1 MSQPTKTS
9 RPTRSADVRRAFI
22 EFFEGKGHTF
32 VPSAPVVPHDDPTL
46 LFINAGMNQFK
57 PVFQEV
63 VAPGSPLEGLTRAA
77 NTQKCIRAGGKHND
91 LDDVGR
97 DTYHHTFFEMLGNW
111 SFGDYFKDETIAWA
125 WELLTDAFALDP
137 DRLYATYFGGDTAK
151 NLEPDHE
158 ARDLWLRFLPPERVL
173 PFDMKDNFWEMGD
186 TGPCGPCSE
195 LHYDRVG
202 DRDAS
207 MLVNM
212 DDDSVIEVWNLVFI
226 QYDRKSDGSLTPLPR
241 KHVDTGMGL
250 ERIVSV
256 LQNKPSNYD
265 TDLFLPIF
273 MAIERVTGCPHG
285 YRGKL
290 GKDDADGRDLAYRV
304 IADHVRTLTFA
315 ITDGATPSNEG
326 RGYVLRRILRRAV
339 RFGRQTL
346 GAKPGFFA
354 RLVPVVV
361 ETMGEAFP
369 ELRTDPER
377 VIGIIREEEESF
389 GKTLDR
395 GILQFEEFLGETIER
410 AKPRLDGPTAT
421 ELAKQSKTRFVDAA
435 VRVKKHDSV
444 SIEFVGENGIR
455 WPGGACG
462 LSVRNLGSYL
472 ENRFGE
478 LTISGE
484 DAFKL
489 YDTYGFPVDLTQIM
503 AEERGLTVDIEGFER
518 CMEEQKQR
526 SRAGAKG
533 GGDDSLRLE
542 PDQMARLKRMN
553 VPDTDDSDKFHGR
566 DIKAS
571 VKAIWSGRNFDEHA
585 DLTTAG
591 TNRVGLILDRTNFYA
606 EMGGQVS
613 DHGRMLVTRETKSNA
628 GDAHNGGEFRVEHA
642 QAFGAYVLHIGRITR
657 GEIRVGDDVQL
668 HLDTQR
674 RTHIASN
681 HTCTHLLNLALR
693 RVLGEGVEQKGS
705 LVSDDR
711 LRFDFSRTGPVSP
724 EELGE
729 IERIVSDLI
738 EQDLEVHADL
748 ADLEE
753 AKRINGLRAVFG
765 ETYPNPVRVVSIGAS
780 VEDLLASPGDE
791 RWGELSIEFCG
802 GTHLGSTGQAR
813 AFALVSEEGVAKGVR
828 RVVALT
834 GVAAIAAHQAGDALE
849 AQFDEGERADATR
862 LPALIQN
869 LSGELDELTLAA
881 PRRGRLRARLKA
893 LQESAKK
900 SKKDAAKNRA
910 AAAQQMATRIAE
922 TSGME
927 QVIVSEIDLGG
938 DRGAMLAA
946 MGVVT
951 QACPTSA
958 VMLLSTDED
967 AGSVS
972 VLGASPKAC
981 VEKGLKAGDWV
992 REVTGIMGGKGGGK
1006 ADAAQ
1011 GAGREVGKL
1020 SEAIDAARRFALA
1033 RLM

>member
-1 MSQPTKTS
+1 MSQPAPST
-9 RPTRSADVRRAFI
+9 RPTRSADVRRAFV
-22 EFFEGKGHTF
+22 EFFESKGHTF
-32 VPSAPVVPHDDPTL
+32 YASAPVVPHDDPTL

-63 VAPGSPLEGLTRAA
+63 IPPGSPLEGMTRAA
-77 NTQKCIRAGGKHND
+77 NSQKCIRAGGKHND

-125 WELLTDAFALDP
+125 WELLTGVFGLDP
-137 DRLYATYFGGDTAK
+137 SRLYASYFGGDTDRG
-151 NLEPDHE
+151 LEPDLE
-158 ARDLWLRFLPPERVL
+158 ARDFWLRYLPEERVL
-173 PFDMKDNFWEMGD
+173 PFGMKDNFWEMGD

-202 DRDAS
+202 GRDAA

-226 QYDRKSDGSLTPLPR
+226 QFDRQADGSLLPLPR

-256 LQNKPSNYD
+256 LQDKPSNYD
-265 TDLFLPIF
+265 TDLFLPLF
-273 MAIERVTGCPHG
+273 AAIERLTGCPHG

-290 GKDDADGRDLAYRV
+290 GKDDVDGRDMAYRV

-315 ITDGATPSNEG
+315 ITDGAVPSNEG

-354 RLVPVVV
+354 RLVPTVV

-369 ELRTDPER
+369 ELRKDPQR
-377 VIGIIREEEESF
+377 VIDIIAEEEESF

-395 GILQFEEFLGETIER
+395 GIKLFDEI
-410 AKPRLDGPTAT
+410 A
-421 ELAKQSKTRFVDAA
+421 S
-435 VRVKKHDSV
+435 
-444 SIEFVGENGIR
+444 
-455 WPGGACG
+455 
-462 LSVRNLGSYL
+462 GSQQV
-472 ENRFGE
+472 
-478 LTISGE
+478 SGE

-503 AEERGLTVDIEGFER
+503 AEERGLKVDLEGFEKE
-518 CMEEQKQR
+518 MEAQKRR

-533 GGDDSLRLE
+533 SGDDTLRLE
-542 PDQMARLKRMN
+542 PDQISTLKTMH
-553 VPDTDDSDKFHGR
+553 VPDTDDSNKFHGR
-566 DIKAS
+566 DIKAAI
-571 VKAIWSGRNFDEHA
+571 KAIWNGRSFDEHA

-591 TNRVGLILDRTNFYA
+591 TRRVGIVLDQTNYYA

-613 DHGRMLVTRETKSNA
+613 DHGRMLVTRETRTSAN
-628 GDAHNGGEFRVEHA
+628 DAHNGGEFRVEDV
-642 QAFGAYVLHIGRITR
+642 QAFGSYVLHIGRVTR
-657 GEIRVGDDVQL
+657 GEVRVGDDVQL
-668 HLDTQR
+668 HIDNQR
-674 RTHIASN
+674 RLSVASN
-681 HTCTHLLNLALR
+681 HTATHLLNLALR
-693 RVLGEGVEQKGS
+693 RVLGGEVDQKGS

-711 LRFDFSRTGPVSP
+711 LRFDFTRTGSVSP

-729 IERIVSDLI
+729 VEAIVSGLIDDDL
-738 EQDLEVHADL
+738 QVSADL
-748 ADLEE
+748 ADLEQ
-753 AKRINGLRAVFG
+753 ARSINGLRAVFG
-765 ETYPNPVRVVSIGAS
+765 ETYPNPVRVVSIGAP
-780 VEDLLASPGDE
+780 VTDLLANPGDE
-791 RWGELSIEFCG
+791 RWAGLSVEFCG
-802 GTHLGSTGQAR
+802 GTHLETTGQAQ
-813 AFALVSEEGVAKGVR
+813 AFALVTEEPVAKGIR

-834 GVAAIAAHQAGDALE
+834 GVPAKAAHQAGEALDSQFAEADSTDA
-849 AQFDEGERADATR
+849 AR
-862 LPALIQN
+862 LGPVIQN
-869 LSGELDELTLAA
+869 LMSELEELTLPA
-881 PRRGRLRARLKA
+881 PKRAKLRARLKA
-893 LQESAKK
+893 LQEKVKQA
-900 SKKDAAKNRA
+900 KKDAAKNRA

-922 TSGME
+922 SGAME
-927 QVIVSEIDLGG
+927 PVIVSEIELDG
-938 DRGAMLAA
+938 DRGAMQAA
-946 MGVVT
+946 MGVIT

-972 VLGASPKAC
+972 VLAACPKSG

-992 REVTGIMGGKGGGK
+992 REVTGLMGGKGGGRP
-1006 ADAAQ
+1006 DTAQ
-1011 GAGREVGKL
+1011 GAGSDPSKAG
-1020 SEAIDAARRFALA
+1020 EAIDLARRFALE